1 MNTQLKDYGLLQGDL
16 VAIARAA
23 GVTTTTVRRV
33 LLAGPHV
40 SDRTHAKVVG
50 ATKNVRTNRE
60 QTARVAR
67 ERKAQQRTIILAQLS
82 NK

>member
-1 MNTQLKDYGLLQGDL
+1 MNTQLKNYGLLQGDL
-16 VAIARAA
+16 SAIARAA

-33 LLAGPHV
+33 LLEGPHV

-60 QTARVAR
+60 VAARVAR
-67 ERKAQQRTIILAQLS
+67 ERKAQQRSIILAQLS
-82 NK
+82 SK